1 MNIRVLRPFSG
12 YKPGQLFQWGDGAAR
27 ILISRGLIAQ
37 VDEVRTETAMVEERT
52 ERAAIDTKPRKRQ
65 K

>member
-1 MNIRVLRPFSG
+1 MKIRVLRAFAC
-12 YKPGQLFQWGDGAAR
+12 YKPGQLFEWGDGAAR
-27 ILISRGLIAQ
+27 ILIGRGLIAP
-37 VDEVRTETAMVEERT
+37 VEETRTETAMVEERA

>member
-1 MNIRVLRPFSG
+1 MKIRVLRPFGG
-12 YKPGQLFQWGDGAAR
+12 YKPGQVFDWGDGAAR
-27 ILISRGLIAQ
+27 LLIGRGLIAQ
-37 VDEVRTETAMVEERT
+37 ADEQRTEAAVVEERM